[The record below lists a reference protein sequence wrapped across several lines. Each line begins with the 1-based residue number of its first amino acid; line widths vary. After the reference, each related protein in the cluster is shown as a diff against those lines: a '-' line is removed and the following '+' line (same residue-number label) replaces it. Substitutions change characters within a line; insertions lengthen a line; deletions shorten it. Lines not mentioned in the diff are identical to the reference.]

1 MAALAKLIL
10 HHQVIVS
17 KKEEITEEQKNI
29 GEIRQNTAKSSGY
42 KVL

>member
-10 HHQVIVS
+10 YQGIVS